1 MTEKENPKQETA
13 KQEDNPSAKCSENC
27 SHYIDKKR
35 LRLYKGKFLISII
48 VCTICI
54 IAIFVLFHLNYRGSQ
69 NKVIEVQKEFYD
81 NLTNKYLKSLTITK
95 DSTISLDQ
103 VVIDIVEEKQ
113 KESLSLLEL
122 QYNKLQH
129 DFTVLSLWAGILMI
143 VFLIFSI
150 YSIFKVDEMQKQGR
164 DYLDKMEDFSIK
176 AKENSGN
183 IEKQAAKK
191 IKSLNDQADD
201 EIKKLSF
208 ASNKQLE
215 ELQTNIT
222 TIQKD
227 FESSV
232 AEKTLEFQ
240 KTIQQYRDE
249 MKKTSEQ
256 NNKLLGDF
264 VRLLVSSNSS
274 GKESKD

>member
-27 SHYIDKKR
+27 SHYIDKKH
-35 LRLYKGKFLISII
+35 LHLYKNKFLGSII
-48 VCTICI
+48 LCTLAI
-54 IAIFVLFHLNYRGSQ
+54 IILFFLYHLSYSNSQ
-69 NKVIEVQKEFYD
+69 DKIIEVQKTFCD

-164 DYLDKMEDFSIK
+164 DYLDKMEDFSIE
-176 AKENSGN
+176 AKN
-183 IEKQAAKK
+183 ISDSIEEQANQEISSLEERTTGAMGRLSTESEKQ
-191 IKSLNDQADD
+191 LNDLKNTID
-201 EIKKLSF
+201 KLQS
-208 ASNKQLE
+208 E
-215 ELQTNIT
+215 
-222 TIQKD
+222 

-232 AEKTLEFQ
+232 KTKTGEFEEAVETYKEELKQSSLNNDLLFQQLFKTLKE
-240 KTIQQYRDE
+240 TD
-249 MKKTSEQ
+249 
-256 NNKLLGDF
+256 
-264 VRLLVSSNSS
+264 SS
-274 GKESKD
+274 SKQ